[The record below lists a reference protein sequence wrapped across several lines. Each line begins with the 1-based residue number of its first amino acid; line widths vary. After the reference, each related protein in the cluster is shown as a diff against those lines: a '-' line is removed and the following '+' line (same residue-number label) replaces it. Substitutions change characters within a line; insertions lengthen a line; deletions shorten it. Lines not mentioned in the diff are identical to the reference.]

1 MAANIRC
8 VCLADSTG
16 DWKFGLLR
24 PGSRSGLVEAE
35 ITLGWKFTAAVSCGP
50 QSSAV
55 ASRQGTQCPLSL
67 VLPRRRA
74 SGDLWRAGPIPDQG
88 NHTVHHG
95 FGSSGITVGQEK
107 PPPYEG
113 PGKAAAK
120 ERKRLRGLVKA
131 GVVYNLNQ
139 WQAWRGFEIP
149 AAAAVCQCRCHCPY
163 RYDDYPTAAKE
174 NCRPGHRPGHR
185 YSSLIEGLYTLLKP
199 YRSPKSPKLPTCSFL

>member
-8 VCLADSTG
+8 VCLADLTG

-35 ITLGWKFTAAVSCGP
+35 ITLGWNFTAAVSCGP

-74 SGDLWRAGPIPDQG
+74 SRDLWRAGPIPDQG

-95 FGSSGITVGQEK
+95 FGSSGKTVGQEK
-107 PPPYEG
+107 PPLYEG

-120 ERKRLRGLVKA
+120 ERKRLRGFVEA
-131 GVVYNLNQ
+131 GVVAMAGL
-139 WQAWRGFEIP
+139 
-149 AAAAVCQCRCHCPY
+149 AAAASRSRLRLLSANAVATAPTATTTTPLVQIVE
-163 RYDDYPTAAKE
+163 TAAKE
-174 NCRPGHRPGHR
+174 NCRPRHRPGHR
-185 YSSLIEGLYTLLKP
+185 YRSLNRRSIYLIEAL
-199 YRSPKSPKLPTCSFL
+199 